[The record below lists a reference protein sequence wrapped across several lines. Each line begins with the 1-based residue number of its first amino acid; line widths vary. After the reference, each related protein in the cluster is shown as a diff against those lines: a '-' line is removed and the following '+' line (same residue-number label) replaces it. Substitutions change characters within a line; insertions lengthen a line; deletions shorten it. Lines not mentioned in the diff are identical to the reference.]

1 MNRKIAII
9 LSHPIQYYSPFFAAL
24 NDEGF
29 VFKVFYTLGDSDGID
44 AGFGKQIRWDLPLL
58 QHYDYEFLSNMSS
71 EPGSN
76 HYNGIISPDLIS
88 TVERYNPEVILIY
101 GWAYA
106 AHLKAMKYFHS
117 KVPIWFKGDST
128 LLDDLPYWKKITRKI
143 ALTYVYRHID
153 KAFYVG
159 SNNYD
164 YFRSFGLKNNQ
175 LIFAPHA
182 IDNQR
187 FAEDKFIHAEKIKKK
202 LNISPD
208 DIIVLFAGKFQ
219 AKKNPEILLKA
230 FKSMKLDNV
239 HLLMVGNGILE
250 EKLKYKSQQLGL
262 KSQKIHFMDF
272 QNQSQMPAVYQACDI
287 YCLPSKGPSETWGLS
302 VNEAMASGKAVLLS
316 DKVGCAIDL
325 VDSGKNGYIFKSGD
339 EYDLLAKLES
349 MCSNR
354 KALGNMGKRSF
365 EIISSWNFQAQ
376 VESLKLALENL

>member
-44 AGFGKQIRWDLPLL
+44 AGFGKQIMWDLPLL

-287 YCLPSKGPSETWGLS
+287 YC
-302 VNEAMASGKAVLLS
+302 
-316 DKVGCAIDL
+316 
-325 VDSGKNGYIFKSGD
+325 
-339 EYDLLAKLES
+339 
-349 MCSNR
+349 
-354 KALGNMGKRSF
+354 
-365 EIISSWNFQAQ
+365 
-376 VESLKLALENL
+376 